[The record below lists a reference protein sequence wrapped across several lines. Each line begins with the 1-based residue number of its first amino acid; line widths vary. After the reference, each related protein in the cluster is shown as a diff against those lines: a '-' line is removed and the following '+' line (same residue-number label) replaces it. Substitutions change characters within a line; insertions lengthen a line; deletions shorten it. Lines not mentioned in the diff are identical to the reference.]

1 MMTGVTAAL
10 PERATRRV
18 WLWAGHAAYLGASF
32 HLDAHSTPV
41 HCFALGIDAPF
52 RVITPAGG
60 ARVRRSVLVPARTVH
75 RIDAGDGRMLF
86 FYLDPRSVHA
96 DYLGAAMLDRSEPIA
111 STHRAED
118 ELLAELSGR
127 ADPEETRRIL
137 LGGDTPG
144 PVDHRIR
151 DAMNTILDDPAAD
164 FGATQLAA
172 AAGLSTSRFLHLFAA
187 HAGTSFRR
195 YRQWA
200 RMLSVASAIAEGSD
214 LTTAAT
220 AAGFASPSHFSD
232 TFRAM
237 FGLTATTL
245 LSQGT
250 VIVVRR

>member
-1 MMTGVTAAL
+1 MTAAL
-10 PERATRRV
+10 PERATRMV
-18 WLWAGHAAYLGASF
+18 WLWAGHAAYLGPSF

-41 HCFALGIDAPF
+41 HCFAFGVDAPF
-52 RVITPAGG
+52 RVTTPSAGV
-60 ARVRRSVLVPARTVH
+60 RTRRSVLVPARTVH
-75 RIDAGDGRMLF
+75 RIDASDGRMLF

-96 DYLGAAMLDRSEPIA
+96 DRLRAAMLDRSEPIA
-111 STHRAED
+111 SAHRAED
-118 ELLAELSGR
+118 KLFAALSGR
-127 ADPEETRRIL
+127 ADPEEIRRIL
-137 LGGDTPG
+137 LEGEAPG
-144 PVDHRIR
+144 VADHRIR
-151 DAMNTILDDPAAD
+151 QAMNTILEDPAAD
-164 FGATQLAA
+164 LGAPQLAA

-187 HAGTSFRR
+187 CAGTSFRR

-200 RMLSVASAIAEGSD
+200 RMLSVASAVAAGSD